1 MEHIPDIN
9 LNNFKK
15 DITDETTLNL
25 DVEILYVKKLYT
37 DKEIKKLEGNWIDES
52 YIKYPVLNKN
62 TDVYWIDDND
72 KKHLLIKFRKNV
84 ISDKL
89 IKIGWDNYKDLAKAS
104 RGRAAAAGP
113 IDKNNTYWAKR
124 NLINTSKW
132 STSYLNPTGNKLK
145 EKYDK
150 MSLDELI
157 LISKK
162 YNIKEADKEKLIIDI
177 IKKEKGISKMKV
189 NNQVASNPIGYIEEM
204 KNMNKLPCRLTH
216 FTRTNF
222 DKYNSGIPFIQ
233 RINFLYKKLVPD
245 KYKKQYD
252 RASLKS
258 NLQIKSIN
266 EPEIINYYD
275 NKKEYDI
282 KDYYYNNATSFS
294 TITINRNFRTALH
307 KDGGDFK
314 EGFGN
319 LTVIERGKYKGGY
332 TILPQFGVAIDVRI
346 NDFLAFDVHQWHA
359 NSKLYA
365 DKFDENYNKTIPK
378 IFKDN
383 KNVGTIGI
391 YEDYT
396 RLTFVCYLREKIIK
410 CNNIDNR
417 FLNKSCNKK
426 II

>member
-1 MEHIPDIN
+1 MEHIQDIN

-15 DITDETTLNL
+15 DIIEETTLNL
-25 DVEILYVKKLYT
+25 NVETLYVKKIYT
-37 DKEIKKLEGNWIDES
+37 DNDIKKLEGNWIDES
-52 YIKYPVLNKN
+52 YIKYPILNKN
-62 TDVYWIDDND
+62 TDVYWIDDNNN
-72 KKHLLIKFRKNV
+72 KHLLIKFRKNV

-113 IDKNNTYWAKR
+113 IDKNNSYWRKR

-132 STSYLNPTGNKLK
+132 STSYLNPIGNKLK

-150 MSLDELI
+150 MLLDELI
-157 LISKK
+157 IISKK
-162 YNIKEADKEKLIIDI
+162 YKIIETDKEKIIMEI

-204 KNMNKLPCRLTH
+204 KTISKLPCRLTH
-216 FTRTNF
+216 FTRTNY

-233 RINFLYKKLVPD
+233 RINFLYKKLIPD

-266 EPEIINYYD
+266 EPKIINYY
-275 NKKEYDI
+275 NKEKEYNI

-332 TILPQFGVAIDVRI
+332 TILPQFGIAVDVRI
-346 NDFLAFDVHQWHA
+346 NDFLAFDVHQWHG
-359 NSKLYA
+359 NSKLYI
-365 DKFDENYNKTIPK
+365 DKLDENYNKNIPK
-378 IFKDN
+378 HFKDN
-383 KNVGTIGI
+383 KKVGTVGI

-410 CNNIDNR
+410 CSNIDNR